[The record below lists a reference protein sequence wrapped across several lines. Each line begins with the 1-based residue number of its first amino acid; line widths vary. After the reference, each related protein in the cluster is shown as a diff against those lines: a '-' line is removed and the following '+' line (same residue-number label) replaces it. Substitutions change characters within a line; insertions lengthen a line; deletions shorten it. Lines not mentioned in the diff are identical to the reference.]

1 MSVIRR
7 LEFVELIA
15 DSVGVGRE
23 EGAEIFSQ
31 WEIRICINGL
41 ITGLEKVNS
50 MFPRLGAEG

>member
-23 EGAEIFSQ
+23 EGAEIFNQ
-31 WEIRICINGL
+31 WEIRIFIN
-41 ITGLEKVNS
+41 
-50 MFPRLGAEG
+50 